1 VRVTQHRALGRLRR
15 LLLGESAAR
24 VLADP
29 TTADPAAD
37 DPTPDE
43 LRAAESGA
51 TPIDT
56 RDGDADLAAVAT
68 ILGTRSGA

>member
-29 TTADPAAD
+29 AAD

-51 TPIDT
+51 TPTDT
-56 RDGDADLAAVAT
+56 RDGDADLAVVAT
-68 ILGTRSGA
+68 ILGTRSGP